1 MLIECSEMTVN
12 CTVIHCNTL
21 HYITLWNTLQQ
32 TAVQATK
39 QNPNITNVTVKKTLE
54 EASLRLHGDTANP

>member
-12 CTVIHCNTL
+12 YTVI
-21 HYITLWNTLQQ
+21 HYITLWNTLKQ

-39 QNPNITNVTVKKTLE
+39 QNPNIANVTVTKTLE
-54 EASLRLHGDTANP
+54 EASLRLLGDTATP

>member
-12 CTVIHCNTL
+12 YTVI
-21 HYITLWNTLQQ
+21 HYITLWNTLKQ

-39 QNPNITNVTVKKTLE
+39 QNPNIANVTVKKTLE